1 MPGLRPPGI
10 KVSSV
15 ERLRPHRWSVP
26 DTRRVSETL
35 ERSLRLQLS
44 GPPGISVWL
53 LFAYYTV
60 MCMNSFVTYSW
71 CIHTVDM
78 CSLGLFFPLFTYY
91 IKHALGA
98 RCLANSFAPVAI
110 FVRIFGVP
118 MNILFVGEVEI
129 LVFIKW
135 SLEVNLIVFSIKSR
149 MANIFEHRVIVLYH
163 TIFSLSNFRSTH
175 NHEPLK
181 NTSVYVIVVLE
192 SCVFALCSFHSL
204 WCLCVWNGIC
214 YEHLFLG
221 CMQYRSTIAGSSKNN
236 VQIIKS

>member
-1 MPGLRPPGI
+1 
-10 KVSSV
+10 
-15 ERLRPHRWSVP
+15 
-26 DTRRVSETL
+26 
-35 ERSLRLQLS
+35 
-44 GPPGISVWL
+44 
-53 LFAYYTV
+53 
-60 MCMNSFVTYSW
+60 MCMNSFVTYFW
-71 CIHTVDM
+71 CIYTVDM

-236 VQIIKS
+236 SKKNTVQIIKSWRQKKYENRIY